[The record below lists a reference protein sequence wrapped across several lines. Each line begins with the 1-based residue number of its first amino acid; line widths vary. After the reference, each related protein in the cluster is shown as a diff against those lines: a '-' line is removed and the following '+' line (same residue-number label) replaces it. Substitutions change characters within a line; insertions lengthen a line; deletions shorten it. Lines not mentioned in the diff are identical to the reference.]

1 MLKTIDDF
9 APEGVESGASLILRD
24 EDGRYLFFL
33 AGTRHRHQCPPGQL
47 FYAGI
52 GGHRE
57 LGEAWPDCVRREAAE
72 EIGSAVDIESSAV
85 TWYVPHHGEIE
96 RARIRDRPRP
106 LALYEMIHPP
116 RTPAAG
122 GLYRIVIYEGRLRTP
137 PIIRLPDEVRGV
149 IGLTEDQVVLGPQR
163 RPTLAQLLDEGARV
177 LAGEGPEDLE
187 FQLYPIGTA
196 AALSRL
202 LLHVKERPRSAPDE
216 RRQT

>member
-1 MLKTIDDF
+1 MLTTIDDF
-9 APEGVESGASLILRD
+9 APEGVESGASLVLRD

-33 AGTRHRHQCPPGQL
+33 AGTRHRRQCPPGQL

-57 LGEAWPDCVRREAAE
+57 PGETWRDCVRREAAE
-72 EIGSAVDIESSAV
+72 EIGSVVDIESSAA
-85 TWYVPHHGEIE
+85 TWYVPHQGAIE
-96 RARIRDRPRP
+96 QTSIRDRPRP

-116 RTPAAG
+116 RTPFAG
-122 GLYRIVIYEGRLRTP
+122 GLYRIVIYKGRLHTP
-137 PIIRLPDEVRGV
+137 PTVRLPDEVRGV

-177 LAGEGPEDLE
+177 IAGEDPGDLE
-187 FQLYPIGTA
+187 FRLYPIGTA

-202 LLHVKERPRSAPDE
+202 LLHVKKQPRSGP
-216 RRQT
+216 